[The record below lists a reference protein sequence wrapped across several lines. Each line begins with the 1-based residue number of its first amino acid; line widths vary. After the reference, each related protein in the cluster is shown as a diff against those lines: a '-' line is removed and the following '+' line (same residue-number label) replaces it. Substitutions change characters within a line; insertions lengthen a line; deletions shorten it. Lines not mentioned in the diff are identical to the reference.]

1 MNTHLTAFDSHHLL
15 GESATHPLARLGV
28 PHKGTPI
35 HYGQKPVW
43 SRMRLALSLL
53 VAPQGDSDPL
63 RAKARVKSYAS
74 PGLPPRRF
82 ALKDSDPLWAEA
94 HVESYAPD
102 TRPDAPSGASNYGF
116 QVR

>member
-1 MNTHLTAFDSHHLL
+1 MNTRLTAFDSHHLL
-15 GESATHPLARLGV
+15 GESATYPLARLGV
-28 PHKGTPI
+28 
-35 HYGQKPVW
+35 
-43 SRMRLALSLL
+43 RLALSLL
-53 VAPQGDSDPL
+53 VAG
-63 RAKARVKSYAS
+63 

-82 ALKDSDPLWAEA
+82 ALKDSDPLWAET